1 MRNYDGKGR
10 SFAKRIYWARS
21 LGVGIG
27 FFSVAATMYP
37 LHPPAWVWVVMLCNA
52 IIWPPIALWLATSA
66 RQPYSAE
73 RRNILA
79 DSLAGGFWA
88 GAMGF
93 NPLPTVTV
101 LAMMA
106 MHNLAAGGKRLFML
120 GSVAQ
125 FAGALL
131 AFLLFREPF
140 VSFSTPMQIY
150 ACLPVLVL
158 YPMFV
163 GYMSYG
169 VAVKLSEH
177 KHILSKLSRTDSLT
191 GLINHGSWKDL
202 LQLEFNKSQLL
213 SRQTSIALIDID
225 HFKAINDTQG
235 HIVGDSV
242 LKRLSTALLSS
253 LRDSDLAGRYG
264 GDEFCVILP
273 NTSATLAWEL
283 MEQLRRDVHNLK
295 DPLLPHLQLSL
306 SIGISTYSQH
316 LTDAAM
322 WLNEADKALY
332 IAKTTGRNRVCSA
345 APAVVDYPKL
355 GVDTQRGDTD
365 NGSNS
370 DGTRII
376 DL

>member
-1 MRNYDGKGR
+1 MKNYDGKGR

-21 LGVGIG
+21 VGVGIG

-37 LHPPAWVWVVMLCNA
+37 LHPPAWVWAVMLCNA
-52 IIWPPIALWLATSA
+52 IVWPPIALWLATSA
-66 RQPYSAE
+66 RQPYYAE
-73 RRNILA
+73 RRNIIF
-79 DSLAGGFWA
+79 DSIAGGFWA

-106 MHNLAAGGKRLFML
+106 MHNLAAGGKRLFLL
-120 GSVAQ
+120 GSIGQ
-125 FAGALL
+125 FVGALVS
-131 AFLLFREPF
+131 FYLFRQPF
-140 VSFSTPMQIY
+140 VSASTPLQIY
-150 ACLPVLVL
+150 ACLPVLIF

-163 GYMSYG
+163 GYMSYR

-177 KHILSKLSRTDSLT
+177 KHILGKLSRTDSLT

-202 LQLEFNKSQLL
+202 LQLEFGKCQVL

-225 HFKAINDTQG
+225 HFKVINDTQG

-242 LKRLSTALLSS
+242 LKRLSILLVAS

-273 NTSATLAWEL
+273 NTSATLAWEIL
-283 MEQLRRDVHNLK
+283 EQLRRDVHAMR
-295 DPLLPHLQLSL
+295 DPQLPHLQLSL
-306 SIGISTYSQH
+306 SIGVSTYGQH
-316 LTDAAM
+316 LNDAAV

-332 IAKTTGRNRVCSA
+332 IAKTSGRNRVCSA
-345 APAVVDYPKL
+345 APTLVDYPQL
-355 GVDTQRGDTD
+355 GFE
-365 NGSNS
+365 NS
-370 DGTRII
+370 AS
-376 DL
+376 

>member
-1 MRNYDGKGR
+1 MRNHDGKGM
-10 SFAKRIYWARS
+10 SFAKRIYWVRS
-21 LGVGIG
+21 VGVGIG
-27 FFSVAATMYP
+27 FFSVAATMYR
-37 LHPPAWVWVVMLCNA
+37 LHPPAWVWVLMLCNS
-52 IIWPPIALWLATSA
+52 IIWPPIALWLATRS
-66 RQPYSAE
+66 RQPFQAE
-73 RRNILA
+73 RRNILC

-106 MHNLAAGGKRLFML
+106 MHNLAAGGKRLFL
-120 GSVAQ
+120 QGCVAQ
-125 FAGALL
+125 IIGASISLY
-131 AFLLFREPF
+131 LFRQPF
-140 VSFSTPMQIY
+140 VSVSTPTQIY

-163 GYMSYG
+163 GYMSYR

-177 KHILSKLSRTDSLT
+177 KHILGKLSRTDSLT

-213 SRQTSIALIDID
+213 SRQASIALIDID

-235 HIVGDSV
+235 HIIGDNV
-242 LKRLSTALLSS
+242 LKRLSTALVAN
-253 LRDSDLAGRYG
+253 LRDSDMAGRYG

-273 NTSATLAWEL
+273 NTSATLAWEIL
-283 MEQLRRDVHNLK
+283 EQLRRDVNDLR
-295 DPLLPHLQLSL
+295 DPQLPHLQLSL
-306 SIGISTYSQH
+306 SIGISTFGPHIS
-316 LTDAAM
+316 DAAM

-345 APAVVDYPKL
+345 APAVIDYPRL
-355 GVDTQRGDTD
+355 SAET
-365 NGSNS
+365 SAS
-370 DGTRII
+370 
-376 DL
+376 

>member
-1 MRNYDGKGR
+1 MRNHDGRGR
-10 SFAKRIYWARS
+10 SFAKRIYWVRS
-21 LGVGIG
+21 VGVGIG

-37 LHPPAWVWVVMLCNA
+37 LHPPAWVWAVMLCNS

-66 RQPYSAE
+66 RQPFNAE
-73 RRNILA
+73 QRNILV

-106 MHNLAAGGKRLFML
+106 MHNLAAGGKRLFL
-120 GSVAQ
+120 RGLIAQ
-125 FAGALL
+125 MIGA
-131 AFLLFREPF
+131 AISWYLFRQPF
-140 VSFSTPMQIY
+140 VSFSTPTQIY
-150 ACLPVLVL
+150 ACLPVLVF

-163 GYMSYG
+163 GYMSYR

-177 KHILSKLSRTDSLT
+177 KHILGKLSRTDSLT

-202 LQLEFNKSQLL
+202 LQLEFNKSVAL

-242 LKRLSTALLSS
+242 LKRLSTALLAN

-273 NTSATLAWEL
+273 NTSATLAWEIL
-283 MEQLRRDVHNLK
+283 EQLRRDVHALH
-295 DPLLPHLQLSL
+295 DPQLPHLRLSL
-306 SIGISTYSQH
+306 SIGISTFGPH
-316 LTDAAM
+316 LADAAM

-345 APAVVDYPKL
+345 APTATDYPRL
-355 GVDTQRGDTD
+355 GIET
-365 NGSNS
+365 SAS
-370 DGTRII
+370 
-376 DL
+376 

>member
-1 MRNYDGKGR
+1 MRNHDGRGR
-10 SFAKRIYWARS
+10 SFAKRIYWVRS
-21 LGVGIG
+21 VGVGIG

-37 LHPPAWVWVVMLCNA
+37 LHPPAWVWAVMLCNS

-66 RQPYSAE
+66 RQPFYAE
-73 RRNILA
+73 QRNILV

-106 MHNLAAGGKRLFML
+106 MHNLAAGGKRLFL
-120 GSVAQ
+120 RGLIAQ
-125 FAGALL
+125 MIGA
-131 AFLLFREPF
+131 AISWYLFRQPF
-140 VSFSTPMQIY
+140 VSFSTPTQIY

-163 GYMSYG
+163 GYMSYR

-177 KHILSKLSRTDSLT
+177 KHILGKLSRTDSLT

-202 LQLEFNKSQLL
+202 LQLEFNKSVAL

-242 LKRLSTALLSS
+242 LKRLSTALLAN

-273 NTSATLAWEL
+273 NTSATLAWEIL
-283 MEQLRRDVHNLK
+283 EQLRRDVHALH
-295 DPLLPHLQLSL
+295 DPQLPHLRLSL
-306 SIGISTYSQH
+306 SIGISTFGPH
-316 LTDAAM
+316 LADAAM

-345 APAVVDYPKL
+345 APAATDYPRL
-355 GVDTQRGDTD
+355 GIET
-365 NGSNS
+365 SAS
-370 DGTRII
+370 
-376 DL
+376 